1 MVYKWRPDQPFI
13 ATGDFLGD
21 VTHELDGDGITEF
34 VSGGA
39 RIMGTRPVEVKSFAR
54 YGLSP

>member
-21 VTHELDGDGITEF
+21 VTDELDGGAITEF
-34 VSGGA
+34 VSGV
-39 RIMGTRPVEVKSFAR
+39 P
-54 YGLSP
+54 

>member
-21 VTHELDGDGITEF
+21 VTDELDGDAITEF

-39 RIMGTRPVEVKSFAR
+39 MNYGYQTR
-54 YGLSP
+54 